1 MFGLG
6 KRERLGK
13 KIQTIESHLN
23 HLNKRVEHIGLMVEH
38 LRNISEELAAA
49 IEKYLSDH
57 DKDNFE
63 E

>member
-13 KIQTIESHLN
+13 KIQTIESYLN
-23 HLNKRVEHIGLMVEH
+23 HLNKRVEHIELMVEH
-38 LRNISEELAAA
+38 LKDLSEELSST
-49 IEKYLSDH
+49 IEKYLLDH